1 LELCHLF
8 ADDGSRFQLF
18 VFFLK
23 TIKSTD
29 MKKKI
34 SVKAIQDA
42 VGAPE
47 YEFPKY
53 TTQVINLVNQNAG
66 GTRPKVVGQMSE
78 LIQKFP
84 KQTLSEWIEWYNEQQ
99 PEAIDKATDRIYEMF
114 LAMQKA
120 FTQVDKPMI
129 RKWVEDLV
137 YTKTFC
143 GLKFQEAILKHI
155 ADELGVNYRLA
166 TIEEEAQNVDGYINE
181 KPVQIKAITYKLKN
195 TAEVIDVPII
205 FYDKKKDGIV
215 IEYEPNDFQY

>member
-1 LELCHLF
+1 
-8 ADDGSRFQLF
+8 
-18 VFFLK
+18 
-23 TIKSTD
+23 

-42 VGAPE
+42 VGAPQF
-47 YEFPKY
+47 EFPKY

-66 GTRPKVVGQMSE
+66 GTRPRVVGQMSE
-78 LIQKFP
+78 LIQQFP
-84 KQTLSEWIEWYNEQQ
+84 GKTIQEWIEWYGAQQ
-99 PEAIDKATDRIYEMF
+99 PDAVDKATDKIYDMF
-114 LAMQKA
+114 LAMQTA

-143 GLKFQEAILKHI
+143 GLKFQEAILKHV
-155 ADELGVNYRLA
+155 ADELHVEYRLA
-166 TIEEEAQNVDGYINE
+166 TIDEEAQNVDGYING

-215 IEYEPNDFQY
+215 IEYEPTDFR

>member
-1 LELCHLF
+1 
-8 ADDGSRFQLF
+8 
-18 VFFLK
+18 
-23 TIKSTD
+23 
-29 MKKKI
+29 MKKKV
-34 SVKAIQDA
+34 SVQAIQNA
-42 VGAPE
+42 VGAPQ

-66 GTRPKVVGQMSE
+66 GTRPKVVGQMSD
-78 LIQKFP
+78 LIQEFP
-84 KQTLSEWIEWYNEQQ
+84 GQTLNEWMAWYNEQQ
-99 PEAIDKATDRIYEMF
+99 PEAIDKATDRIYDMF

-166 TIEEEAQNVDGYINE
+166 TIEEEAQNVDGFINN
-181 KPVQIKAITYKLKN
+181 KPVQIKAITYKVKN

-215 IEYEPNDFQY
+215 IEYEPNDFANATLF

>member
-1 LELCHLF
+1 
-8 ADDGSRFQLF
+8 
-18 VFFLK
+18 
-23 TIKSTD
+23 
-29 MKKKI
+29 
-34 SVKAIQDA
+34 
-42 VGAPE
+42 
-47 YEFPKY
+47 
-53 TTQVINLVNQNAG
+53 
-66 GTRPKVVGQMSE
+66 MSE

-99 PEAIDKATDRIYEMF
+99 PEAIDKATDRIYDMF

-215 IEYEPNDFQY
+215 IEYEPNDFQ

>member
-1 LELCHLF
+1 
-8 ADDGSRFQLF
+8 
-18 VFFLK
+18 
-23 TIKSTD
+23 

-42 VGAPE
+42 VGAPQF
-47 YEFPKY
+47 EFPKY
-53 TTQVINLVNQNAG
+53 TTQVINLVNGNAG

-78 LIQKFP
+78 LIQQFP
-84 KQTLSEWIEWYNEQQ
+84 GQTIQEWIEWYGAQQ
-99 PEAIDKATDRIYEMF
+99 PEAVDKATDKIYEMY

-120 FTQVDKPMI
+120 FTQIDKSLI

-143 GLKFQEAILKHI
+143 GLKFQEAILKHV
-155 ADELGVNYRLA
+155 ADELRVDYHLA
-166 TIEEEAQNVDGYINE
+166 TIEEEAQNVDGYINN
-181 KPVQIKAITYKLKN
+181 KPVQIKANTYKLKN

-215 IEYEPNDFQY
+215 IEYEPNDFK

>member
-1 LELCHLF
+1 ML
-8 ADDGSRFQLF
+8 
-18 VFFLK
+18 
-23 TIKSTD
+23 
-29 MKKKI
+29 KKI
-34 SVKAIQDA
+34 KIKNSEVEQLSNAA
-42 VGAPE
+42 MYP
-47 YEFPKY
+47 FPKY
-53 TTQVINLVNQNAG
+53 TTMLINQINQTAQ

-78 LIQKFP
+78 LIQEFDG
-84 KQTLSEWIEWYNEQQ
+84 QTLEEWIEWYNEQQ
-99 PEAIDKATDRIYEMF
+99 PEAIDKATDRIYDMF

-155 ADELGVNYRLA
+155 AGELGVNYRLA

-215 IEYEPNDFQY
+215 IEYEPNDFQ

>member
-1 LELCHLF
+1 
-8 ADDGSRFQLF
+8 
-18 VFFLK
+18 
-23 TIKSTD
+23 

-42 VGAPE
+42 VGAPQ

-78 LIQKFP
+78 LIQQFP
-84 KQTLSEWIEWYNEQQ
+84 GQTIQEWIEWYGAQQ
-99 PEAIDKATDRIYEMF
+99 PEAIDKATNRIYDMF
-114 LAMQKA
+114 LAMQTA

-143 GLKFQEAILKHI
+143 GLKFQEAILKYI
-155 ADELGVNYRLA
+155 ADELHGSYRLA
-166 TIEEEAQNVDGYINE
+166 TIEEEAQNVDGFIND
-181 KPVQIKAITYKLKN
+181 KPVQIKASSYRLKN

-205 FYDKKKDGIV
+205 FYDKKKDGVV
-215 IEYEPNDFQY
+215 IEYDPEDFR